1 MSHLSFDEII
11 FLDDFFRSEE
21 IGLQSHPSNRRFLRG
36 LFEFAGQALG
46 VSMREEYPVSSG
58 GRIPVGLMIDA
69 LGLPRTVEGWASA
82 AIADLQPAFR
92 GCEISGFGERSL
104 VIGWGMPPSLL
115 KYIASR
121 GASFIDVEVHPLRF
135 SRHLHLGM
143 RTNNRRI
150 ARILSKIRVLDEAF
164 QSAAIGMKAMFSRR
178 GDGALLCRD
187 ARVGVFLGQTEI
199 DLALVSN
206 GRLVNPADVVNRVA
220 ELAATV
226 DLLAI
231 KPHPYQEN
239 TAVLDDLLDRIP
251 NAIKT
256 ESNIY
261 AMLCAGNIEFFS
273 AISSGA
279 LIEAEYFGHRK
290 EALITPDRNNAAH
303 LPDGCSEWIPVGNE
317 VASLPV
323 MKDVVG
329 RTRVPFFLMPR
340 RRYSAVTSSTNAEMM
355 DRAFGVRWGLQLD
368 DAGLRSSPKVAL
380 GDDVAFGSGS
390 LHVSGLT
397 AGWHEPEPWGAW
409 SAEGTASFLLV
420 LDTAELPAAGKVR
433 VTVTGAAYQPSGSA
447 PVEVDLRIN
456 GSACQVVKTGDSLRF
471 FCDLEIRKLHGR
483 PLLDAEIFVTG
494 AHRPCDVAESADARR
509 IGFGLQL
516 LRVDMLPTGDS
527 SRDGSETASVR
538 PQDALVE

>member
-1 MSHLSFDEII
+1 LFD
-11 FLDDFFRSEE
+11 
-21 IGLQSHPSNRRFLRG
+21 
-36 LFEFAGQALG
+36 FAGQSLG
-46 VSMREEYPVSSG
+46 ISMREEYPVSSG
-58 GRIPVGLMIDA
+58 GRIPVGLMIDS
-69 LGLPRTVEGWASA
+69 LGLSRTVEGWANA

-135 SRHLHLGM
+135 SQHLHLGV
-143 RTNNRRI
+143 RTNSRRI
-150 ARILSKIRVLDEAF
+150 ARILSKIRIPDEAF

-178 GDGALLCRD
+178 GDGMLLCRD
-187 ARVGVFLGQTEI
+187 AKVGVFLGQTEI
-199 DLALVSN
+199 DLALVCN
-206 GRLVNPADVVNRVA
+206 GRLVSPADVVERVA

-239 TAVLDDLLDRIP
+239 TVLLDDLLERIP

-279 LIEAEYFGHRK
+279 LTEAEYFGHRK

-303 LPDGCSEWIPVGNE
+303 LPDGCTEWIPVGSE
-317 VASLPV
+317 VASLAV

-329 RTRVPFFLMPR
+329 RARVPFFLMPR
-340 RRYSAVTSSTNAEMM
+340 KRYSTVMSSSNAEMV
-355 DRAFGVRWGLQLD
+355 DRAFGFRWGLQLD
-368 DAGLRSSPKVAL
+368 AAGLRSSAKVAL
-380 GDDVAFGSGS
+380 SGDVRFGSGS
-390 LHVSGLT
+390 PHAAGLA
-397 AGWHEPEPWGAW
+397 AGWHEPEPWGVW
-409 SAEGTASFLLV
+409 STEGTSSFLLM
-420 LDTAELPAAGKVR
+420 LDTAELPATGNVR
-433 VTVTGAAYQPSGSA
+433 VTVTGTPYQPSGSA
-447 PVEVDLRIN
+447 PVELDLRIN
-456 GSACQVVKTGDSLRF
+456 GCACQVVKTGDSLRF
-471 FCDLEIRKLHGR
+471 FCDLDIQTLHCR
-483 PLLDAEIFVTG
+483 PLLDAEIFVSG
-494 AHRPCDVAESADARR
+494 AHRPCDVAESADTRR

-516 LRVDMLPTGDS
+516 LRTDVLPAADS
-527 SRDGSETASVR
+527 RRDDGEAANVQF
-538 PQDALVE
+538 QDALVE

>member
-1 MSHLSFDEII
+1 
-11 FLDDFFRSEE
+11 
-21 IGLQSHPSNRRFLRG
+21 
-36 LFEFAGQALG
+36 
-46 VSMREEYPVSSG
+46 MREEYPVSSG
-58 GRIPVGLMIDA
+58 GRIPVGLMIDS

-92 GCEISGFGERSL
+92 GCEINGFGERSL
-104 VIGWGMPPSLL
+104 IIGWGMQPSML
-115 KYIASR
+115 KYIASL

-135 SRHLHLGM
+135 SRHLHLGV

-150 ARILSKIRVLDEAF
+150 ARILSKIRIPEEAF

-187 ARVGVFLGQTEI
+187 AKVGVFLGQTEV
-199 DLALVSN
+199 DLALVCD
-206 GRLVNPADVVNRVA
+206 GRLVSPADVMDRVA
-220 ELAATV
+220 QLAATV

-239 TAVLDDLLDRIP
+239 TALLDGLFERIP
-251 NAIKT
+251 NAVKT

-279 LIEAEYFGHRK
+279 LTEAEYFGHRK
-290 EALITPDRNNAAH
+290 EALMTPDRNNAAH
-303 LPDGCSEWIPVGNE
+303 LPDGCTEWIPVGSE

-329 RTRVPFFLMPR
+329 RARVPFFLMPR
-340 RRYSAVTSSTNAEMM
+340 KRYSTVMSSTNAEMV
-355 DRAFGVRWGLQLD
+355 DRAFGFRWGLQLEA
-368 DAGLRSSPKVAL
+368 AGLRSSPKVAL
-380 GDDVAFGSGS
+380 GGDVRFGSGS
-390 LHVSGLT
+390 PHAAGLA
-397 AGWHEPEPWGAW
+397 AGWHEPEPWGVW
-409 SAEGTASFLLV
+409 SAENSASFLLV
-420 LDTAELPAAGKVR
+420 LDTAELPAAGMVR
-433 VTVTGAAYQPSGSA
+433 VTVTGAPYQPSESA
-447 PVEVDLRIN
+447 PVELDLRIN
-456 GSACQVVKTGDSLRF
+456 GCACQAFKTGDSLRF
-471 FCDLEIRKLHGR
+471 FCDLDTRKLHVR

-516 LRVDMLPTGDS
+516 LRVDMLPAGDS
-527 SRDGSETASVR
+527 SRDGSETASVQ

>member
-1 MSHLSFDEII
+1 MSYLSFDEII

-36 LFEFAGQALG
+36 LFEFAGQSLG
-46 VSMREEYPVSSG
+46 ISMREEYPVSSG
-58 GRIPVGLMIDA
+58 GRIPVGLMMDS

-150 ARILSKIRVLDEAF
+150 ARILSKVRIPDEAF

-187 ARVGVFLGQTEI
+187 ARVGVFLGQTEV
-199 DLALVSN
+199 DLALVSD
-206 GRLVNPADVVNRVA
+206 GRLVGPADVVDRVA

-231 KPHPYQEN
+231 KPHPYQQN
-239 TAVLDDLLDRIP
+239 TALLDDLLERIP

-279 LIEAEYFGHRK
+279 LTEAEYFGHRK
-290 EALITPDRNNAAH
+290 EALITPDRNNAER
-303 LPDGCSEWIPVGNE
+303 LPHGCTEWIPVGSE

-323 MKDVVG
+323 MRDVVG
-329 RTRVPFFLMPR
+329 RARVPLFLMPR
-340 RRYSAVTSSTNAEMM
+340 KRYSAVMSSTNAEMV
-355 DRAFGVRWGLQLD
+355 DRAFGFRWGLQLD
-368 DAGLRSSPKVAL
+368 AAGLRSSSKVPL
-380 GDDVAFGSGS
+380 GGDVYFGIGS
-390 LHVSGLT
+390 PHSAGLA

-409 SAEGTASFLLV
+409 SADGTASFLLM
-420 LDTAELPAAGKVR
+420 LDTAELPATGRVR
-433 VTVTGAAYQPSGSA
+433 VTVTGAPYQPSGSA
-447 PVEVDLRIN
+447 PVELDLRIN
-456 GSACQVVKTGDSLRF
+456 GCVCQVARTGDSLRI
-471 FCDLEIRKLHGR
+471 FCDLDVQKLRSR
-483 PLLDAEIFVTG
+483 PLLDAEILVSG
-494 AHRPCDVAESADARR
+494 AHRPCDVTESADARR
-509 IGFGLQL
+509 IGFGLQS
-516 LRVDMLPTGDS
+516 LRADVVPFGDTGRDS
-527 SRDGSETASVR
+527 GEASSIQ
-538 PQDALVE
+538 PQDVFVE